1 MTDSLR
7 DRLAYAC
14 KDVCVLALSEDE
26 DPNYP
31 YAVYDMTSTPL
42 RDKDGVYGYSGD
54 TRIRVVSNDPD
65 EVDTLAASIQSAIA
79 TGMQDQDFYSRQD
92 DYAKECTEGIW
103 IIEMNYTLK
112 QYADWSEPVEQTN
125 SNTE

>member
-31 YAVYDMTSTPL
+31 YAVYDMTSTPM

-54 TRIRVVSNDPD
+54 TRIRVLSNDPD
-65 EVDTLAASIQSAIA
+65 EADTLAASIQSAIA
-79 TGMQDQDFYSRQD
+79 TGMHDEVFYSRQD
-92 DYAKECTEGIW
+92 DYTKECFSGIW
-103 IIEMNYTLK
+103 TIEMNYTLR
-112 QYADWSEPVEQTN
+112 QYADWSEPVETT

>member
-26 DPNYP
+26 DTNYP
-31 YAVYDMTSTPL
+31 YAVYDMTSTPM

-54 TRIRVVSNDPD
+54 TKIRVVSNDPD

-79 TGMQDQDFYSRQD
+79 TGMHDEAFFSRQD
-92 DYAKECTEGIW
+92 DFNKECTGGIW

-112 QYADWSEPVEQTN
+112 QYADWSEPVEQS

>member
-14 KDVCVLALSEDE
+14 KDVCILALSEDE
-26 DPNYP
+26 DPKYP
-31 YAVYDMTSTPL
+31 YAVYDMTSTPM

-54 TRIRVVSNDPD
+54 TKIRVVSNDPD

-79 TGMQDQDFYSRQD
+79 TGMQDQDFFSRQE
-92 DYAKECTEGIW
+92 DYNMECISGIW

-112 QYADWSEPVEQTN
+112 QYADWSEPIEQT
-125 SNTE
+125 SNTD

>member
-14 KDVCVLALSEDE
+14 KDVCILALSEDE

-31 YAVYDMTSTPL
+31 YAVYDMISTPML
-42 RDKDGVYGYSGD
+42 DKDGVYGYSGD

-65 EVDTLAASIQSAIA
+65 EAATLAESIQGAIA
-79 TGMQDQDFYSRQD
+79 TGMRDEAFSYTMD
-92 DYAKECTEGIW
+92 DYDMGCTGGIW
-103 IIEMNYTLK
+103 TIEMNYTLK
-112 QYADWSEPVEQTN
+112 QYADWSEPVESVT
-125 SNTE
+125 NTE

>member
-42 RDKDGVYGYSGD
+42 RDKDGVYGYSGE
-54 TRIRVVSNDPD
+54 TRIRVVSNNPD
-65 EVDTLAASIQSAIA
+65 EASTLAGSIQGAIA
-79 TGMQDQDFYSRQD
+79 SGMNDGSFISRQD
-92 DYAKECTEGIW
+92 DYNMECTSGIW
-103 IIEMNYTLK
+103 TIEMNYTLK
-112 QYADWSEPVEQTN
+112 QYADWSEPVEQIT
-125 SNTE
+125 NTE

>member
-1 MTDSLR
+1 MIDSLR

-31 YAVYDMTSTPL
+31 YAVYDMTSTPMQ
-42 RDKDGVYGYSGD
+42 DKDGVYGYSGE

-65 EVDTLAASIQSAIA
+65 EADILAGSIQEAIS
-79 TGMQDQDFYSRQD
+79 TGMYDEDFFSHQDNYT
-92 DYAKECTEGIW
+92 KECTGGIW
-103 IIEMNYTLK
+103 TIEMNYTLK
-112 QYADWSEPVEQTN
+112 QYADWSEPVESVT
-125 SNTE
+125 NTE

>member
-14 KDVCVLALSEDE
+14 KDVCILALSEDE
-26 DPNYP
+26 DPKYP
-31 YAVYDMTSTPL
+31 YAVYDMTSTPM

-54 TRIRVVSNDPD
+54 TKIRVVSNDPN

-79 TGMQDQDFYSRQD
+79 TGMQDQDFFSRQE
-92 DYAKECTEGIW
+92 DYNMECISGIW

-112 QYADWSEPVEQTN
+112 QYADWSEPVEQT

>member
-14 KDVCVLALSEDE
+14 KDVCVLALSEAE

-31 YAVYDMTSTPL
+31 YAVYDMTSTPM

-54 TRIRVVSNDPD
+54 TRIRVMSNDPD
-65 EVDTLAASIQSAIA
+65 EADTLAASIQSAIA
-79 TGMQDQDFYSRQD
+79 TGMHDEAFYSRQD
-92 DYAKECTEGIW
+92 DYTKECVGGIW
-103 IIEMNYTLK
+103 TIEMNYTLR
-112 QYADWSEPVEQTN
+112 QYADWSEPVETT

>member
-31 YAVYDMTSTPL
+31 YAVYDMTSTPM

-65 EVDTLAASIQSAIA
+65 EADTLAASIQSAIA
-79 TGMQDQDFYSRQD
+79 TGMHDEAFYSRQD
-92 DYAKECTEGIW
+92 DYTKECISGIW
-103 IIEMNYTLK
+103 TIEMNYTLR
-112 QYADWSEPVEQTN
+112 QYADWSEPVETT